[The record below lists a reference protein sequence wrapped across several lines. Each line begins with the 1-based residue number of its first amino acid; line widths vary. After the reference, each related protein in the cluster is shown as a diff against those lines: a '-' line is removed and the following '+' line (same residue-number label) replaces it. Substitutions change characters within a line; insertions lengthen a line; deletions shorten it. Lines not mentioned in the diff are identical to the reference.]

1 MFQKGSLVVYG
12 TNGVYR
18 INDIGAPPDSS
29 ISDKTR
35 QYYQLTP
42 VFGSGTVY
50 IPVDTKL
57 FIRPVM
63 TRDEAH
69 RLIARI
75 PEISEDTCSSRIQR
89 VMTEQYRTS
98 FESHRNEDLVRLIK
112 TIYVKNQQLRQYGK
126 RPCRTDEQFK
136 HKAEELLYGELSAV
150 LDIPYDHVESYIEK
164 EINQLNSH
172 AMKEREE

>member
-18 INDIGAPPDSS
+18 INEIGAPPDSS

-35 QYYQLTP
+35 QYYQLAP
-42 VFGSGTVY
+42 VFGSGIVY

-63 TRDEAH
+63 TKAEAH

-75 PEISEDTCSSRIQR
+75 PEISEDTCSSSIQR
-89 VMTEQYRTS
+89 VLAEQYRAS

-112 TIYVKNQQLRQYGK
+112 TIYVKNQQLRRFGK

-150 LDIPYDHVESYIEK
+150 LDIPYDDVEGYIEK
-164 EINQLNSH
+164 EIGQLNSH
-172 AMKEREE
+172 VKESEE